1 MRQNCLMEATTVLLV
16 IDLQVGVLRG
26 CLDAER
32 VVDRT
37 AAMVNRARAACVP
50 VVWVQDHATF
60 RENGSDW
67 ALAKPLHVAAD
78 ESLIRKTYR
87 DSFTDT
93 NLASVLSGIGARR
106 LIIAGAQT
114 DYCVRT
120 TAQSAAARGF
130 DVTLVSDAHTTTDA
144 EWEGT
149 TIDAAH
155 IIAHTNMYFSGLR
168 YPGAVFSAENHDAVA
183 LQSS

>member
-1 MRQNCLMEATTVLLV
+1 
-16 IDLQVGVLRG
+16 
-26 CLDAER
+26 
-32 VVDRT
+32 
-37 AAMVNRARAACVP
+37 
-50 VVWVQDHATF
+50 
-60 RENGSDW
+60 
-67 ALAKPLHVAAD
+67 LAKPLHVAAD
-78 ESLIRKTYR
+78 ESLIRKFYR

-93 NLASVLSGIGARR
+93 NLASVLSGIGATK

-149 TIDAAH
+149 NIDAAH

-168 YPGAVFSAENHDAVA
+168 YPGAVFSAENHNAVA